1 MNDTAIGTARI
12 DVTVD
17 TSQFDSAVSAAK
29 RAVSDMSTS
38 AQQQYQQLSAVE
50 KRRVDSLVRQ
60 ADTLNMTKA
69 QQVAYNASLR
79 SSGPILDEIVKK
91 LATGEAAAKKAGKEL
106 NQYGISA
113 AQQAAAMRGVPAQIT
128 DIFVSLQG
136 GQRPMTVLLQQG
148 GQLKDMFG
156 GITPAVRALTGQL
169 LAMINP
175 ATIAAGALAAVGY
188 AWSNYN
194 KEEAEF
200 RAALLTTGDYA
211 GVAAGQFNDLVA
223 EIDALNGVTRGGA
236 VAALTQVAASGRF
249 AGEQFDI
256 VVRSAARMEAATGQA
271 IDKTISKF
279 EEIAKAP
286 VDALLKLNET
296 EHFLTKAQFERVAAL
311 EDEGRKQEAVAEAV
325 RIYGRYSDDVAI
337 KAAENQSIL
346 TTMWDRVKD
355 SASGAVGEVGRYFDL
370 LSKLAAI
377 KSPEWLSSDSDSWL
391 SKVISAGNMGGVGV
405 LARVNN
411 WAENYWGL
419 KAPGLGPSFQGVTS
433 SVSSGDAPV
442 DSEAEKKAR
451 AERKKAEEEWNR
463 WVGQNLSKR
472 EKQQAEEARII
483 ATAKALGKSQEE
495 VDQQIAA
502 SRKRFAESE
511 AKGSKKAD
519 PTQAL
524 AERIRQQIA
533 LNTEQLAAEAKL
545 TTSQRLR
552 VAVEQELLNL
562 GAKATPERKEAINQL
577 LKQLDATGA
586 LVDAKEKEVR
596 ATEQLQRLQA
606 QIRVSEENRLRAN
619 TLDLMSY
626 GRGGDAVD
634 QLRRQLDIQR
644 EYQDGL
650 KQLRDRG
657 VAEDSKSWRRQ
668 EKELRASRDRM
679 LDAEREFQRQRLAI
693 IGDWRIGA
701 NAALEDYLAETKDIA
716 SQSRELFASA
726 FSGAEDAIVQFVKT
740 GKLSFSDLAD
750 SIIADLAR
758 IAARQ
763 MIVGVLGNALGG
775 LFGGTTATGNA
786 LVSSGTQGIN
796 AELMGKLIPNAK
808 GGAYN
813 SPSLSAYSGGVYSTP
828 QLFAFAKGAGV
839 FGEAGPEAIMPLR
852 RGSDGRL
859 GVSATGGSAGNVVIN
874 NYTSSEVRARKE
886 TSAMPDGSQMER
898 WVIDVVATDTAMGG
912 KTAQAQKGRFDIAER
927 I

>member
-1 MNDTAIGTARI
+1 MADETLGAARI
-12 DVTVD
+12 DITVD
-17 TSQFDSAVSAAK
+17 VSQFDSAVTAAK
-29 RAVSDMSTS
+29 RAMSDMSTS

-113 AQQAAAMRGVPAQIT
+113 AQQAAALRGTPAQLT

-156 GITPAVRALTGQL
+156 GIAPAAQALTGQL
-169 LAMINP
+169 LAMISP
-175 ATIAAGALAAVGY
+175 ATIAASALAALAY
-188 AWSNYN
+188 AGVSYMRN
-194 KEEAEF
+194 EAEF
-200 RAALLTTGDYA
+200 RKALLMTGEYA
-211 GVAAGQFNDLVA
+211 GVTGDQLDGLVKKL
-223 EIDALNGVTRGGA
+223 DALDGISRGGA
-236 VAALTQVAASGRF
+236 TDALTKVAATGRF

-256 VVRSAARMEAATGQA
+256 VARSAAVMEANAGQSVDATIA
-271 IDKTISKF
+271 KF

-296 EHFLTKAQFERVAAL
+296 EHFLTKTQFERVAAL
-311 EDEGRKQEAVAEAV
+311 EDEGNKTEAAAEAT
-325 RIYGRYSDDVAI
+325 RIYGDHLKDIAGKSREAMSVA
-337 KAAENQSIL
+337 AQ
-346 TTMWDRVKD
+346 WWQQVKD
-355 SASGAVGEVGRYFDL
+355 DTSGAIAELGRYISLTDQ
-370 LSKLAAI
+370 
-377 KSPEWLSSDSDSWL
+377 
-391 SKVISAGNMGGVGV
+391 VISKMTGLKKGVVAEGASFLTPISGQARMAEGLLRAGNDWY
-405 LARVNN
+405 AQR
-411 WAENYWGL
+411 WGL
-419 KAPGLGPSFQGVTS
+419 REKPNLGASFQGVTS
-433 SVSSGDAPV
+433 RVDEGDSVAK
-442 DSEAEKKAR
+442 AAKAR
-451 AERKKAEEEWNR
+451 EERKKAQEEWDR

-472 EKQQAEEARII
+472 EKQQAEERRIQE
-483 ATAKALGKSQEE
+483 AGKKLGLDQAKIDEQL
-495 VDQQIAA
+495 AA

-562 GAKATPERKEAINQL
+562 GSKATPERKEAINQL

-586 LVDAKEKEVR
+586 LVDAKEKEARV
-596 ATEQLQRLQA
+596 TEQLQRLQA

-634 QLRRQLDIQR
+634 MLRRQLDIQR

-657 VAEDSKSWRRQ
+657 VAEDSKSWRQQ

-679 LDAEREFQRQRLAI
+679 LDVEREFQRQRLAI

-726 FSGAEDAIVQFVKT
+726 FSGAEDAIVRFVKT

-750 SIIADLAR
+750 SIISDLAR

-775 LFGGTTATGNA
+775 MFGGGVGGVQREA
-786 LVSSGTQGIN
+786 
-796 AELMGKLIPNAK
+796 IPLTFNAK

-813 SPSLSAYSGGVYSTP
+813 SPSLSAYSGGVYDTP

-898 WVIDVVATDTAMGG
+898 WVIDVVAADTAMGG